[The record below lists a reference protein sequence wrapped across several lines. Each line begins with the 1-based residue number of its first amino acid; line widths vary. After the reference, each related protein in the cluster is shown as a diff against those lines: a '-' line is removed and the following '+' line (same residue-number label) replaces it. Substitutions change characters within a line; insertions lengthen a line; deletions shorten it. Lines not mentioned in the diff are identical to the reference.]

1 MGDMIIDVP
10 KYSDII
16 GCFIAELIE
25 CKAIN
30 FKDVLEV
37 SDVIENR
44 SQYGPVFISSII
56 SEYLSSYPE
65 SKLQDDWKS
74 SNVKPT
80 DFFEGDYKDI
90 LINDIKDKI
99 VDSSISSV
107 WPLADIA
114 KYLKN
119 NLDNKKPEDIVK
131 YIESHNNK
139 NILKSSSFIE
149 VLIGRCIK
157 YVTTKTIFQNQ
168 FRPREHS
175 RELYKEKEE
184 IITHIKPLITHFI
197 NNSNSVDVIYSIQ
210 DYCLDTKYRI
220 GKKERKNI
228 YYYYYLNINF
238 IISL

>member
-10 KYSDII
+10 KYSNII

-30 FKDVLEV
+30 FKDVLEI
-37 SDVIENR
+37 SKVIDNR
-44 SQYGPVFISSII
+44 SKHGPEYFISIL

-65 SKLQDDWKS
+65 SKLLDDWKS
-74 SNVKPT
+74 SNVKPL

-99 VDSSISSV
+99 VDSPISLV
-107 WPLADIA
+107 WPLADVA

-119 NLDNKKPEDIVK
+119 NLNNKKPEEIEK
-131 YIESHNNK
+131 YIESHINK
-139 NILKSSSFIE
+139 NILKSSSFID

-157 YVTTKTIFQNQ
+157 YVTTKTIFQSQ
-168 FRPREHS
+168 FRPREQS

-184 IITHIKPLITHFI
+184 IIKDIKPLITHFI
-197 NNSNSVDVIYSIQ
+197 NINNGVDVIYSIQ
-210 DYCLDTKYRI
+210 DYCLDTEYRI
-220 GKKERKNI
+220 GKKKK
-228 YYYYYLNINF
+228 
-238 IISL
+238 